1 MGVSRTTSHR
11 GSKPKHLRDYL
22 TLGANALKKLWK
34 HDEHREQL
42 KTMGYGKKPHDFGDD
57 VVFDKENGAKGK
69 IPVLQ
74 RDFQRIRP

>member
-1 MGVSRTTSHR
+1 M
-11 GSKPKHLRDYL
+11 
-22 TLGANALKKLWK
+22 KKLWK